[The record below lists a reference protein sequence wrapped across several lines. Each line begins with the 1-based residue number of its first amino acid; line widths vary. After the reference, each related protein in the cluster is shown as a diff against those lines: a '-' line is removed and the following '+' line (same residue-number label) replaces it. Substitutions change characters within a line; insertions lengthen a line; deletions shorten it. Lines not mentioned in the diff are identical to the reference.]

1 MTLTTLARSPF
12 RKPSNRLDDQE
23 RKMTNEKESET
34 MGEEWV
40 SRNKE
45 GNVIII
51 GIIVPL
57 IILVNCYLI
66 IIIIL

>member
-1 MTLTTLARSPF
+1 
-12 RKPSNRLDDQE
+12 
-23 RKMTNEKESET
+23 MTNEKESET